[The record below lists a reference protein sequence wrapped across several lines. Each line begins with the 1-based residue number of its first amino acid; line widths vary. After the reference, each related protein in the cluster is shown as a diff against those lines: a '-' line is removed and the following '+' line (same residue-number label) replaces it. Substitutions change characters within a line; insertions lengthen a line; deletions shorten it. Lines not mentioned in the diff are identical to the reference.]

1 MDIWVASCV
10 VNLIIVLIDE
20 VFFSYLAQVL
30 DLQVLDEDHLRIQH
44 QLLVSVHLCAEI
56 VARGREVEDEMEV
69 LAHALQE
76 AVVELV
82 ALDSVGSD
90 DRAHVLK
97 ESQLIELF
105 SCLLGIFLLL
115 RSCCPCH
122 SLSCLRLAATADQCA
137 LRLLLLGLNL
147 NQG

>member
-1 MDIWVASCV
+1 MDLWVASCV

-56 VARGREVEDEMEV
+56 VAGGREVEDEMEV

-76 AVVELV
+76 AIVELV

-97 ESQLIELF
+97 ERQFIELF

-115 RSCCPCH
+115 RGCPCQ
-122 SLSCLRLAATADQCA
+122 SRSCLRLATTANQCA